1 MRVRI
6 AASKSRSER
15 SPRTGRRR
23 AAIKVSALRNSQGLK
38 PPAEPNLDDAAAA
51 FRAAFECLGL
61 DLSDPNLEGTAR
73 RVVRSYRE
81 LFAGMYA
88 GHAPDLRTFPNPE
101 RYSQM
106 VAVTDIPFHSLCA
119 HHLLPFFGRVHVAYL
134 PKDRLVGLSK
144 FARVVEF
151 YARRPQIQERLTEQM
166 VSLLENTLRPAG
178 AMVVV
183 QARHFCMEMRG
194 VSKAGAMTTTSAIRG
209 VFAKEPT
216 RQEFLGLL
224 RAIGT

>member
-1 MRVRI
+1 M
-6 AASKSRSER
+6 SD
-15 SPRTGRRR
+15 TGHAPLLTLCGVEDATRPGHAR
-23 AAIKVSALRNSQGLK
+23 
-38 PPAEPNLDDAAAA
+38 LDEAAAG
-51 FRAAFECLGL
+51 FRAAFESLGL
-61 DLSDPNLEGTAR
+61 DMDDPNLEGTER

-81 LFAGMYA
+81 LFAGLYA
-88 GHAPDLRTFPNPE
+88 GRPPDLRTFPNPE
-101 RYSQM
+101 RYGQM

-151 YARRPQIQERLTEQM
+151 YARRPQIQECLTVQIVGLIE
-166 VSLLENTLRPAG
+166 ERLRPAG

-194 VSKAGAMTTTSAIRG
+194 VAKAGATTTTSAFRG
-209 VFAKEPT
+209 AFTEEPT

-224 RAIGT
+224 RAPLGREI